1 MFFWWKP
8 VTSGEQLRN
17 KARWGQ
23 KALKLTVL
31 EALQYPRKNTTNQVT
46 RSILIRSVKMTNIR
60 SFANTLKFPGLKG
73 MERKLSGR
81 LEKGSFFLIASVGKM
96 FVY

>member
-1 MFFWWKP
+1 M
-8 VTSGEQLRN
+8 TSGEQLRN
-17 KARWGQ
+17 KARRGQ

-31 EALQYPRKNTTNQVT
+31 EALQYPRKNTSNQVT

-73 MERKLSGR
+73 MGRKLSGR
-81 LEKGSFFLIASVGKM
+81 LEKGSCFLIASVGKM